1 MTQKNKM
8 YNEKNTN
15 KLSLMLEENPR
26 EFLKYIKQNPKLTL
40 EWTRGNLNAWFERD
54 HPPLHQLIRLTGK
67 LVEPVFWFSKLPD
80 GIPEDLALEIFEELK
95 KHNLNPKDTDYY
107 NENLEQFLRNREHK
121 ADDTNRTGNERL
133 IRRVCEYYGLP
144 DLSDITKPKEYHA
157 PPSCSDPYPYPPEG
171 PPRDPYADGSD
182 SESPYHYPVPAPT
195 PRITNIRPPTYDG
208 HFQNFMDNM
217 DEYEHTLEQQELEEE
232 QQQVADFLGEIEDK
246 GDEVETR
253 FQKTQGEQPVNK
265 TTVPIWNLGGGVEN
279 RPHYKFQGGTR
290 DQLFKLATEL
300 AEKLNQ
306 RGCRCSVLAPNTY
319 AAEVNG
325 AWNYLVY
332 VAFDT
337 EDGKAIGGIY
347 MIRYDSYYEETHF
360 GPLNKMSRSDA
371 FLNGFPEVMEKIGE
385 SIREIKPEAKPTQ
398 SFYTYN
404 IPGKP

>member
-1 MTQKNKM
+1 Q
-8 YNEKNTN
+8 
-15 KLSLMLEENPR
+15 S
-26 EFLKYIKQNPKLTL
+26 Q
-40 EWTRGNLNAWFERD
+40 
-54 HPPLHQLIRLTGK
+54 
-67 LVEPVFWFSKLPD
+67 
-80 GIPEDLALEIFEELK
+80 
-95 KHNLNPKDTDYY
+95 
-107 NENLEQFLRNREHK
+107 
-121 ADDTNRTGNERL
+121 
-133 IRRVCEYYGLP
+133 
-144 DLSDITKPKEYHA
+144 
-157 PPSCSDPYPYPPEG
+157 
-171 PPRDPYADGSD
+171 
-182 SESPYHYPVPAPT
+182 
-195 PRITNIRPPTYDG
+195 
-208 HFQNFMDNM
+208 
-217 DEYEHTLEQQELEEE
+217 
-232 QQQVADFLGEIEDK
+232 
-246 GDEVETR
+246 
-253 FQKTQGEQPVNK
+253 QPVNK
-265 TTVPIWNLGGGVEN
+265 TTVPTWNLGGGVEN

-398 SFYTYN
+398 SFYTYE